1 LLKSY
6 LPKVNF
12 LDWKER
18 IKEVNIANK
27 ITMLRIVLTGV
38 FMLFLLCW
46 EQVWWTKVIS
56 LLVFTIAAL
65 SDFIDGR
72 IAKKRNMITDF
83 GKLMDPIADKILVL
97 AAFAAFLQLRLINAW
112 MFMIIISRE
121 ILITSLRL
129 FALNKGKVLAAGKAG
144 KHKTVSQ
151 MFVIF
156 FILVFIAFQEVMK
169 RFFTWNPIWDN
180 VFKVGINFLMLLTVG
195 FTLYSGLYYLWVN
208 RKLLAKF

>member
-1 LLKSY
+1 M
-6 LPKVNF
+6 
-12 LDWKER
+12 
-18 IKEVNIANK
+18 NIANK

-38 FMLFLLCW
+38 FMLFLLWW

-56 LLVFTIAAL
+56 LLVFTSAAL

-72 IAKKRNMITDF
+72 IAKKKNMITDF

-151 MFVIF
+151 MVAIF
-156 FILVFIAFQEVMK
+156 FILVFIVFQEVMK

-180 VFKVGINFLMLLTVG
+180 VFKGGINLLMLLTVG

-208 RKLLAKF
+208 RKMLAKF